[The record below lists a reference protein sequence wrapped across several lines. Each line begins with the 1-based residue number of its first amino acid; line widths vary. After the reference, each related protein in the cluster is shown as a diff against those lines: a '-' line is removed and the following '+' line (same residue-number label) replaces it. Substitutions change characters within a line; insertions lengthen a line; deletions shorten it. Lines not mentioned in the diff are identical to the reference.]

1 MFPDSD
7 GPLLVLGQVQEDSPP
22 WASRFPSVGFWRVFK
37 FLYIY
42 IYVCET
48 YIYMVYKICAGQRT
62 LYIRIYM
69 EPRMTHLPAC
79 A

>member
-42 IYVCET
+42 ICVRGI
-48 YIYMVYKICAGQRT
+48 YIYGI
-62 LYIRIYM
+62 
-69 EPRMTHLPAC
+69 
-79 A
+79 

>member
-7 GPLLVLGQVQEDSPP
+7 APLLVLGQVQEDSPP

-42 IYVCET
+42 ICVRHI
-48 YIYMVYKICAGQRT
+48 YIWYIKPVQGNVHFIYE
-62 LYIRIYM
+62 YIRNL
-69 EPRMTHLPAC
+69 ERPTSLRVRE
-79 A
+79 